1 MQAGS
6 MNRRIAVLFIGTMI
20 MPINKMQAG
29 SMNRRIAVLFFIVLS
44 IWFSLRRISA
54 ERDATFL

>member
-1 MQAGS
+1 MQ
-6 MNRRIAVLFIGTMI
+6 IGTMI